1 MSALYPQCI
10 YDHAFSLDNKRL
22 SQNTVKTQTMVVV
35 HSVKPGLKPDVP
47 SKRHKQRDTKNTFS
61 VSVTSLPPTH
71 GGEFESESELEA
83 SGTRIAMEQTKED
96 ENHNH
101 EILEHSKFITF
112 EETYN
117 EDDIERTSEVDED
130 ISTLA
135 DYEHLHP
142 VTKSIFQQL
151 ATTDTATS
159 ENTERL
165 RVNPPQLYMPNAIR
179 SSRLRRM
186 NYSPW
191 GYDSPAHG
199 DIINISPGKQG
210 AFIFVICTKT
220 FNLKGN
226 TFLQFL

>member
-1 MSALYPQCI
+1 
-10 YDHAFSLDNKRL
+10 
-22 SQNTVKTQTMVVV
+22 MVVV

-47 SKRHKQRDTKNTFS
+47 SKRHKQRETKNTFS
-61 VSVTSLPPTH
+61 VSVTSLPPSH
-71 GGEFESESELEA
+71 GEFKSESELEA
-83 SGTRIAMEQTKED
+83 SGTRITMEQTKED

-117 EDDIERTSEVDED
+117 EDDIERTSEVDEE

-142 VTKSIFQQL
+142 VTQSIFQQL
-151 ATTDTATS
+151 ATSDTAST
-159 ENTERL
+159 ENTERI

-199 DIINISPGKQG
+199 DNINISTGG
-210 AFIFVICTKT
+210 GET
-220 FNLKGN
+220 FTYSLYN
-226 TFLQFL
+226 